1 MNAAPPVRPLLPNRT
16 GNPWRTAALA
26 AGAIALVALAV
37 ALWALGQVRREPVA
51 IPVEGLGPP
60 GPRPEL
66 PPLRTLV
73 ATTFTELPGWRS
85 DPVQESLQ
93 AFVASCAKGLQLGG
107 GGFGAGGEVA
117 ASRMARLCEH
127 ARSVPRDDAAAAR
140 SFYEA
145 SFQPFAVGNRD
156 SRLGLLTGY
165 YEPELAGDRRRRGR
179 FVHPLYLA
187 PSDRMVID
195 LGEFKRDLAGRRIT
209 GMIRGGRF
217 RPYWDRAEIEAGAL
231 RGRGLEM
238 LWVDDPVA
246 LFFLQIQGSGR
257 VRLPDGKLVRVGYSG
272 QNGHDYTAIGRVL
285 VERGAM
291 TMEEVSLQSI
301 RAWLAAHP
309 AEADAVMDANRS
321 YVFFRVLPGTAPV
334 GAQGVELTAGRS
346 LAVDPAFLP
355 YGLPLWL
362 ATTTPVVPELGRT
375 AEAPLER
382 LVVAQDTGGAIKG
395 PVRAD
400 LFLGPGREAEQIAGR
415 MKQPLRLWL
424 LWPKDAP
431 PPPAEGPG
439 PAPASAASR

>member
-1 MNAAPPVRPLLPNRT
+1 
-16 GNPWRTAALA
+16 
-26 AGAIALVALAV
+26 AV
-37 ALWALGQVRREPVA
+37 AFWALGEVRREPLA
-51 IPVEGLGPP
+51 IPIEGLGPP
-60 GPRPEL
+60 GPQPEL
-66 PPLRTLV
+66 PPLRTLTP
-73 ATTFTELPGWRS
+73 ASFAELPGWPS
-85 DPVQESLQ
+85 DPVEESIA
-93 AFVASCAKGLQLGG
+93 AFVASCTKGVHLGG
-107 GGFGAGGEVA
+107 GGFGGGGEA
-117 ASRMARLCEH
+117 AAGVVARLCGR
-127 ARSVPRDDAAAAR
+127 ARSIPREDAAAAR

-145 SFQPFAVGNRD
+145 SFQPYAVGNRG
-156 SRLGLLTGY
+156 SPEGLLTGY

-187 PSDRMVID
+187 PADRMVID
-195 LGEFKRDLAGRRIT
+195 LGEFKRDLAGRKIT

-217 RPYWDRAEIEAGAL
+217 RPYFDRAEIEEGAL

-257 VRLPDGKLVRVGYSG
+257 VRLPDGQLVRVGYAA
-272 QNGHDYTAIGRVL
+272 QNGHDYTAIGKVL

-301 RAWLAAHP
+301 RAWLRAHP
-309 AEADAVMDANRS
+309 AEAEAVMNANRS
-321 YVFFRVLPGTAPV
+321 YVFFRALPGSAPV
-334 GAQGVELTAGRS
+334 GAQGVELSAGRS
-346 LAVDPAFLP
+346 LAVDPAHLP

-362 ATTTPVVPELGRT
+362 ASTVPAVPELGRPVET
-375 AEAPLER
+375 PLER

-400 LFLGPGREAEQIAGR
+400 LFLGPGREAEETAGR

-431 PPPAEGPG
+431 PPPAEGAG
-439 PAPASAASR
+439 FAPASAASR

>member
-1 MNAAPPVRPLLPNRT
+1 LNAAPSDRPLPQRT

-26 AGAIALVALAV
+26 AAAIALAALAV
-37 ALWALGQVRREPVA
+37 AFWALGQVRREPVA

-60 GPRPEL
+60 GPQPEL
-66 PPLRTLV
+66 PPLRTLQP
-73 ATTFTELPGWRS
+73 ARFTDLPGWRS
-85 DPVQESLQ
+85 DPVEESLE
-93 AFVASCAKGLQLGG
+93 ALVASCTRGFQLGG
-107 GGFGAGGEVA
+107 GGFGAGGESLRSAVA
-117 ASRMARLCEH
+117 QVCDR

-145 SFQPFAVGNRD
+145 SFLPYAVGDRED
-156 SRLGLLTGY
+156 REGLLTGY

-187 PSDRMVID
+187 PADRMVID
-195 LGEFKRDLAGRRIT
+195 LGEFKRDLAGRKVT

-272 QNGHDYTAIGRVL
+272 QNGHDYTAIGKVL

-291 TMEEVSLQSI
+291 TMAEVSLQSI

-309 AEADAVMDANRS
+309 AEAASVMDANRS
-321 YVFFRVLPGTAPV
+321 YVFFRVLPGASPV

-362 ATTTPVVPELGRT
+362 ASTTPVVPELGRS
-375 AEAPLER
+375 AESPLER
-382 LVVAQDTGGAIKG
+382 LVVAQDTGGAIRG

-431 PPPAEGPG
+431 PPGDGE
-439 PAPASAASR
+439 PASAAPPGRD